1 MPRIPFQ
8 KPRKVEWEILSERYG
23 RLVAEPFEKGY
34 ALTAGHSL
42 RRTLLSIVPGSAVAW
57 VRIDGVRSAD
67 APIPGVK
74 ESTTDVL
81 LNLKKLVIQ
90 VPSGEPRTVR
100 LDVVGPKTVTGADV
114 PENDLEV
121 MNPEMHLFTLE
132 GNERVGLELGIGMG
146 RGYEA
151 SDRSETPAGA
161 IGLDAAYS
169 PITRVAYNVEMSRLG
184 KITDYEKL
192 VIEIWTNGAVSP
204 DDALE
209 RSAAFLKGHFSP
221 LTTPGGDDEV
231 EAEGGSGEEYL
242 REALGKTL
250 EELPLPARAINA
262 LKNADLQLVADVVQ
276 KTEADLEHVKN
287 LGEKSIDEIKTA
299 LAALGLSLGMRID
312 PNVLGALNRG
322 GPPTPG
328 VGGLGGLGGAR

>member
-34 ALTAGHSL
+34 ALTVGNSL
-42 RRTLLSIVPGSAVAW
+42 RRTLLAIVSGGAVSW
-57 VRIDGVRSAD
+57 LKIDGFKPSDAKIAGVAESA
-67 APIPGVK
+67 A
-74 ESTTDVL
+74 DVL
-81 LNLKKLVIQ
+81 LNFKKLAIQ

-100 LDVVGPKTVTGADV
+100 VDLAGPKTVTGADI
-114 PENDLEV
+114 PETDIEV
-121 MNPEMHLFTLE
+121 VNPEVHLFTLE
-132 GNERVGLELGIGMG
+132 AGGRISLEIGVGVG

-151 SDRSETPAGA
+151 ADRKATPVPAGA
-161 IGLDAAYS
+161 VPLDAAYS
-169 PITRVAYNVEMSRLG
+169 PITRVSYNAEMSRLG

-192 VIEIWTNGAVSP
+192 VLEIWTNGVVGP
-204 DDALE
+204 EDALE
-209 RSAAFLKGHFSP
+209 RAANFLKGHFSP
-221 LTTPGGDDEV
+221 LTIAATEDET
-231 EAEGGSGEEYL
+231 EAESATGEEYL
-242 REALGKTL
+242 RDALGKTL

-262 LKNADLQLVADVVQ
+262 LKNSEIHLVADLAQ
-276 KTEADLEHVKN
+276 KTEADLELVKN

-322 GPPTPG
+322 S
-328 VGGLGGLGGAR
+328 VR